1 MLGKIRREL
10 FGGFVAGRDI
20 VFYKQVE
27 TEEQE
32 RDNRDLLTMY
42 YQTGTTEEKED
53 EEEEEKEEE
62 EERFD
67 FAQSGEEKNTTK
79 SKINNSKV
87 KQHRITNR
95 RKIVLCSLVLKLKT

>member
-1 MLGKIRREL
+1 MLGKNRREQ

-42 YQTGTTEEKED
+42 YQTGIVPRKKKKTKKRKKKKKGLTLHNQ
-53 EEEEEKEEE
+53 
-62 EERFD
+62 ERRRT
-67 FAQSGEEKNTTK
+67 QHNPKPTK
-79 SKINNSKV
+79 AK
-87 KQHRITNR
+87 
-95 RKIVLCSLVLKLKT
+95 

>member
-1 MLGKIRREL
+1 MLGKNRREQ

-42 YQTGTTEEKED
+42 YHTGTTEEEED
-53 EEEEEKEEE
+53 EEEKKE

-67 FAQSGEEKNTTK
+67 FAQSGEEKNTTQ
-79 SKINNSKV
+79 SKTNKSKV

-95 RKIVLCSLVLKLKT
+95 RKIFCVAWY